1 MANSLIPSGKKNLSN
16 HDRQL
21 PTKIVPVTFNLLDNG
36 HYRFHFDIDDSISAS
51 MEESDNEYSQ
61 SKFNKAEFDESITKS
76 EKIFYL
82 SAASCGFLTGC
93 IDSLHI
99 TDSLLNG
106 INAQSF
112 NDKNYAKCDNG

>member
-61 SKFNKAEFDESITKS
+61 SKFNKGIIYCKNPSAIFHTRMRNGLQCRHFWKCRMSWLISIR
-76 EKIFYL
+76 
-82 SAASCGFLTGC
+82 
-93 IDSLHI
+93 
-99 TDSLLNG
+99 
-106 INAQSF
+106 
-112 NDKNYAKCDNG
+112 